1 MNEITLPELVDRWLK
16 NELSTSERSALHDR
30 LNSDPAFKQAFSE
43 LLFVVQQLDKQGDLR
58 SYKQLLN
65 ATSSRILSEVN
76 QPSGRLLRFWHKNRK
91 TIAVAA
97 SIAIVVSI
105 GLTTI
110 FQRIN
115 PGKANHLR
123 PLVEKLK
130 EQDVKYR
137 SLEQQIGK
145 LKNDAEISES
155 NTPKVESRFRATGF
169 MIDVKNKYL
178 ITNAHVIREANHQL
192 FVENRD
198 GIQFQAEVIYTKPEH
213 DLAIL
218 RITDPNFKTLSPIPF
233 SLKKEEAELGESV
246 FTLGYPKQEI
256 VYSEGY
262 LSALNGYDMDPVFY
276 QLNTLAKDGHS
287 GSPVLNKQGEL
298 IGVISSKEENGEG
311 VAFAIKSKY
320 LHEAIQSL
328 KDANDYPTAQILSTQ
343 TLRRFD
349 RKSQIKKVQDYI
361 FMIKGN

>member
-1 MNEITLPELVDRWLK
+1 MNEIALPELVERWLK
-16 NELSTSERSALHDR
+16 NEFLESERSVLLDR
-30 LNSDPAFKQAFSE
+30 FESDPAFKQEFSE
-43 LLFVVQQLDKQGDLR
+43 LLFIVQQLDKQGELR
-58 SYKQLLN
+58 SYRHLLN
-65 ATSSRILSEVN
+65 ITSSRILSEVN
-76 QPSGRLLRFWHKNRK
+76 QPSGRLLRFWHKNKK

-145 LKNDAEISES
+145 LKNEAENSET
-155 NTPKVESRFRATGF
+155 NTPKVESKFRATGF
-169 MIDVKNKYL
+169 LIDVHNRYL

-192 FVENRD
+192 VVENRE
-198 GIQFQAEVIYTKPEH
+198 GNQYQAEVIYTKPEH

-218 RITDPNFKTLSPIPF
+218 RIIDQNFKPLSQIPF
-233 SLKKEEAELGESV
+233 SLKKDEAELGESV

-256 VYSEGY
+256 VYGEGY
-262 LSALNGYDMDPVFY
+262 LSALNGYDMDPVYY

-287 GSPVLNKQGEL
+287 GSPVLNKHGEL

-320 LHEAIQSL
+320 LHEAIQNL
-328 KDANDYPTAQILSTQ
+328 KDSKDYPAAQIQSTQ
-343 TLRRFD
+343 ALRRFD